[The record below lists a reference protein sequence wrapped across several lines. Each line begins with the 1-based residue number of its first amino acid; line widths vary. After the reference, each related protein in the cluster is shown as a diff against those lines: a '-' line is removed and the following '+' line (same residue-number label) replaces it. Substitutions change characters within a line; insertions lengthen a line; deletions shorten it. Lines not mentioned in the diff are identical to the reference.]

1 MRKFSEKS
9 SHDAVFTVFIL
20 AQSFERHFP
29 SFWAKMTSIA
39 YKSQYCFST
48 LQSASFESFNWTL
61 RNCAINSLTR
71 RFVIKILE
79 IPILDFDH
87 QVTPWNKNLLNIVL
101 DWVYFADWLSF
112 IILWFFRSWLFTFE
126 INNHE
131 SLVYFDSFGWWVM
144 KLFVKIGFS
153 DH

>member
-1 MRKFSEKS
+1 MTIKYFHFSNFSNNLGIRSES
-9 SHDAVFTVFIL
+9 SL
-20 AQSFERHFP
+20 
-29 SFWAKMTSIA
+29 WAKMTSIA

-48 LQSASFESFNWTL
+48 LKSASFESFNWTL

-79 IPILDFDH
+79 ITILVFDH
-87 QVTPWNKNLLNIVL
+87 QMTPWNKNLLNIVL
-101 DWVYFADWLSF
+101 DLVYFADWLSF
-112 IILWFFRSWLFTFE
+112 IIWFFRYWLFTFE

-144 KLFVKIGFS
+144 KLFIKIGFS